1 MAYQRE
7 KDVIPF
13 IGSDEEVDIVLFI
26 TDGESEPK
34 KINVRRCIDGDQFFT
49 GNATGYGPNTKEM
62 KDFLRACSRVPL
74 APIEFSFDTESDTSG
89 NPIES
94 SFEGTNGFQFC
105 YQLVYKD
112 GFVSAIS
119 PFSDVAY
126 PTAVTA
132 MGVNTLSSLDI
143 QNVCNLIIPKN
154 DNLFGP
160 SEEVRRIRIMF
171 REGNEGV
178 LKLID
183 EVSLEVAQAEP
194 NWDVNARIYSFRNNE
209 VYGIL
214 PNEVLNKNFDHLP
227 KKAKTQ
233 TVSDDRLMYG
243 GYTDG
248 FNNVITSTNTTVI
261 FNDRITRLI
270 GSEINVEMTTLL
282 GDEARGATIDDQGDT
297 SDFKKQINSGF
308 KLDFSEMPDFA
319 EAGIYD
325 IRVNVRPKQNFH
337 IFNSQSFYGLGF
349 GYFDG
354 SSGTKWPSGIINSDN
369 YSNNGYSGGGQS
381 PKTDDLPSVSPV
393 ENGVLPTAG
402 DPSHGI
408 FTSDVDWYAEG
419 PSTTL
424 SETWGG
430 GTSPTN
436 PLILKG
442 GLVSFRIAFE
452 IKAQMSKNLFV
463 QLVDILIRNGAYEGE
478 ISGLSADDIDLFSSP
493 GGADGA
499 VFDMTVDLGLKNGD
513 SFDADDDLADLISH
527 FVSSS
532 GVSPNVVGIDTI
544 ASKHGGFANYPL
556 AYFIVNRAKYTLR
569 LEALGLDG
577 GSLPAAGNNPVFN
590 NGSYSSDASSNL
602 FYRFQLDSFEF
613 PAENEFNGNPFSGG
627 VPYYDGSYWG
637 ASNPGLFGNLLTCI
651 PMPKEGFGVQT
662 VVAIDDDGKEHIGF
676 PYQGPSYLS
685 DSSGNDFYA
694 DQRWRKG
701 EIDFL
706 AFADGVNAQWPGLTQ
721 GAEDE
726 YIADQNN
733 WSYYSVPLMP
743 FCIGRVKTQ
752 GVGGQ
757 GAGEG
762 HPEYRWPIIKTV
774 TGTNV
779 PNSNVAHPS
788 PNGLAV
794 KVSDTQYAD
803 FKNYDTATSAD
814 INTFGRIQGGDGP
827 APIGKWFVYDNLGMG
842 SADWMDDFSFSAD
855 VTLKRCTDHNGWV
868 SNLLSG
874 DDKKYS
880 GSINFRAIHPA
891 WWLPFP
897 FSAPAPYVHG
907 YGAKWLTKI
916 KAFNLKNKNTYTGA
930 YAFSVVDGAAGPGGG
945 FLQPYSDEVAPTYNP
960 GDTVGDEANGEALP
974 VANRKGSVRNT
985 TLIGICDNMPFLGA
999 NRKYALTT
1007 EDDFNVDNLR
1017 AGSFEDVGTIV
1028 SVINESTNIEGS
1040 FKSNDIHN
1048 FGVVYYDEKGRAS
1061 SVYRLNNVYVPG
1073 YSDSERAAGK
1083 KGSVDIQIELL
1094 HDMPAW
1100 AKSYQIVYG
1109 GASNTRRFL
1118 QFFAGGA
1125 FTEVGATGTQDD
1137 KIYVSL
1143 NYLQGSKISST
1154 KAFGAKDQDTGEPIL
1169 YRYSE
1174 GDKLR
1179 IISSFVDDETVEYH
1193 KANYVFD
1200 VIGVEEISELQD
1212 VNPLL
1217 SDDEDYNEVL
1227 RRTGSFLVLRNN
1239 IQATGF
1245 DAQKVSLG
1253 TSRWGDRTLVEIV
1266 TPKKS
1271 QDEDRIPYFETGVI
1285 GQKTGSVGT
1294 AGPHTPS
1301 IVTVKSGDV
1310 FFRVVPNN
1318 TREYI
1323 AGEFVDLI
1331 KAAENKDEDASKSR
1345 FRGYYMESNSVSDL
1359 FRSQAKN
1366 YGRIHYVDE
1375 QASENFNEASILY
1388 GEKNF
1393 AETYRPKITSFP
1405 SRANFLD
1412 LPKKYGAID
1421 YLYDTGANI
1430 IALQETKVS
1439 DIQVNK
1445 SITTVAGGG
1454 ENLALSRNVL
1464 NDPRYYGPDLG
1475 SSKRP
1480 ESITVVDNEIYF
1492 VDRDKK
1498 TIGLVTSN
1506 GIKVL
1511 SEGVMSRFFDGFF
1524 DDIKAFGNSFK
1535 AKFST
1540 GYNPRTNEFIISKY
1554 AIAPSGIDG
1563 LSPSAAFG
1571 SIAPEGVSAS
1581 VYGYTE
1587 GDVFYGMN
1595 DENPSNKKKDWPYTP
1610 TTLAYSLSSDS
1621 WKTFYSFRSNRYEYV
1636 DTTFVSVFNNGADE
1650 NFVWVHNQD
1659 GPRNN
1664 FYGQEYAS
1672 YFNSF
1677 VNDSPAT
1684 THIYAGL
1691 SIEGSTPWNLVLSTE
1706 KELTQVTNFV
1716 KKEGTFYSDIPR
1728 TELQGGS
1735 SHIKTL
1741 GVAQSIENVSV
1752 SGGSSRVKITF
1763 SKNIDGYTFNT
1774 GGLTSL
1780 FVAKNGDL
1788 LSIGEA
1794 SFATNEAPYGSTW
1807 KIDSISGKEAF
1818 VSSSLSSSAL
1828 EAYWDSFVAGTQ
1840 EKTLFVRSVPRFY
1853 GDPLR
1858 DKYLKIEAIKAPSE
1872 DELISI
1878 NIEAT
1883 PSNLDSS
1890 M

>member
-13 IGSDEEVDIVLFI
+13 VGSDEEVDIVLFI

-74 APIEFSFDTESDTSG
+74 TPIEFSFDTEVDFSG

-119 PFSDVAY
+119 PFSNVAY

-132 MGVNTLSSLDI
+132 MGINSLSSLDI
-143 QNVCNLIIPKN
+143 QNVCNLVIPENN
-154 DNLFGP
+154 DLFGP
-160 SEEVRRIRIMF
+160 SEEVRRIRLMF

-183 EVSLEVAQAEP
+183 ELSLEVEQAEP
-194 NWDVNARIYSFRNNE
+194 NWDLSARTYAFRNNE

-243 GYTDG
+243 GYTEG

-261 FNDRITRLI
+261 FNERVTRLI
-270 GSEINVEMTTLL
+270 GSEIELEMTTLL
-282 GDEARGATIDDQGDT
+282 GDESRGAVIDGQGDT
-297 SDFKKQINSGF
+297 AGFKKQINSGF

-354 SSGTKWPSGIINSDN
+354 SGGTKWPSGIINGDN
-369 YSNNGYSGGGQS
+369 YATGGYGGGAQS
-381 PKTDDLPSVSPV
+381 PKSDDITGDASLVG
-393 ENGVLPTAG
+393 NGALPTAG
-402 DPSHGI
+402 NPDHGI
-408 FTSDVDWYAEG
+408 FNSPVKWAPPGGVSDIDESW
-419 PSTTL
+419 T
-424 SETWGG
+424 G

-436 PLILKG
+436 PLIVKG
-442 GLVSFRIAFE
+442 GLVSFRVAFE
-452 IKAQMSKNLFV
+452 IKGNMSKNLFV
-463 QLVDILIRNGAYEGE
+463 QLVDILIRNGEYIDQE
-478 ISGLSADDIDLFSSP
+478 IPGLSVEDVDIFFSP

-499 VFDMTVDLGLKNGD
+499 VFDMFVDLGLKSGD
-513 SFDADDDLADLISH
+513 SFDADDELADLVSH
-527 FVSSS
+527 FVSAD
-532 GVSPNVVGIDTI
+532 GVSPNIVNISGI
-544 ASKHGGFANYPL
+544 ANQHGGFANYPL
-556 AYFIVNRAKYTLR
+556 AYFIVNRAKYKLR
-569 LEALGLDG
+569 LEPLGRVGGALP
-577 GSLPAAGNNPVFN
+577 SAGNNPVFN
-590 NGSYSSDASSNL
+590 NGNYSSDASANL
-602 FYRFQLDSFEF
+602 FYRFQLEEF
-613 PAENEFNGNPFSGG
+613 TFPSSGDFNGNPFAGET
-627 VPYYDGSYWG
+627 PLYDGSYYG
-637 ASNPGLFGNLLTCI
+637 ISNPGLFGNLLCCM

-662 VVAIDDDGKEHIGF
+662 VVAINDDGKEHIGF
-676 PYQGPSYLS
+676 PYQGPSYLE
-685 DSSGNDFYA
+685 DPSGNDFYT
-694 DQRWRKG
+694 DQEWKKG
-701 EIDFL
+701 LIYFKG
-706 AFADGVNAQWPGLTQ
+706 FADGIDANWPGITE
-721 GAEDE
+721 GSEED
-726 YIADQNN
+726 YYTDHNN

-743 FCIGRVKTQ
+743 FGIGRVTTT
-752 GVGGQ
+752 GP
-757 GAGEG
+757 GAGN
-762 HPEYRWPIIKTV
+762 PEYRWPVMKTV
-774 TGTNV
+774 SGTNV
-779 PNSNVAHPS
+779 PNSNIAHPS
-788 PNGLAV
+788 LDGLGV

-827 APIGKWFVYDNLGMG
+827 APIGKWFVYDNQGLG
-842 SADWMDDFSFSAD
+842 AEDWQDDFSFSAD
-855 VTLKRCTDHNGWV
+855 VSLKRCTDHNGWL
-868 SNLLSG
+868 SNVLTG
-874 DDKKYS
+874 EDKKYS
-880 GSINFRAIHPA
+880 GPINFRPSHPR

-897 FSAPAPYVHG
+897 FDTGVDYVDG
-907 YGAKWLTKI
+907 YSAKWLSKI
-916 KAFNLKNKNTYTGA
+916 VGFSLMEKNTYTGA
-930 YAFSVVDGAAGPGGG
+930 YAFSVVDGASGPGGG

-960 GDTVGDEANGEALP
+960 GDQIGGEANGEALP
-974 VANRKGSVRNT
+974 VANRRGSVRNT
-985 TLIGICDNMPFLGA
+985 TLIGVCDNMPFIGA
-999 NRKYALTT
+999 NRKYTMST
-1007 EDDFNVDNLR
+1007 DDDFNVDNLR

-1028 SVINESTNIEGS
+1028 SVVNESTDIEGS

-1048 FGVVYYDEKGRAS
+1048 FGIVYYDEKGRAS

-1073 YSDSERAAGK
+1073 YSPSERSATE
-1083 KGSVDIQIELL
+1083 KGSVDIEIELL
-1094 HDMPAW
+1094 HNMPAW
-1100 AKSYQIVYG
+1100 AKRYQIVYG
-1109 GASNTRRFL
+1109 GSSNTRRFL

-1125 FTEVGATGTQDD
+1125 FTEVGAVGTQDD

-1143 NYLQGSKISST
+1143 NYLQGSKISYT
-1154 KAFGAKDQDTGEPIL
+1154 KAFGAKDQNTGEPLL

-1179 IISSFVDDETVEYH
+1179 IISSFTDDETVEYH
-1193 KANYVFD
+1193 PSNYVFD

-1239 IQATGF
+1239 IQAIGF

-1253 TSRWGDRTLVEIV
+1253 TSRWGDRALVEVV

-1271 QDEDRIPYFETGVI
+1271 QDEDRVPYFETGAL
-1285 GQKTGSVGT
+1285 GLKSGDVGT
-1294 AGPHTPS
+1294 PGPHVPEK
-1301 IVTVKSGDV
+1301 VTVTSGDV

-1323 AGEFVDLI
+1323 AGQFVDLI
-1331 KAAENKDEDASKSR
+1331 EAAETRDEDASKSR
-1345 FRGYYMESNSVSDL
+1345 FRGYYMESSSVSDL

-1375 QASENFNEASILY
+1375 QSTENFNEASILY
-1388 GEKNF
+1388 GEKNL
-1393 AETYRPKITSFP
+1393 AETSRPKITSFP

-1412 LPKKYGAID
+1412 LPKKYGGLD

-1430 IALQETKVS
+1430 IAFQETKIS

-1445 SITTVAGGG
+1445 SITTVASGG

-1492 VDRDKK
+1492 VDKDKK
-1498 TIGLVTSN
+1498 TLGLVASG
-1506 GIKVL
+1506 GIKTL
-1511 SEGVMSRFFDGFF
+1511 SGGSMSRFFDNFF
-1524 DDIKAFGNSFK
+1524 DDVSFSGTSFK

-1554 AIAPSGIDG
+1554 AIAPVGLDG
-1563 LSPSAAFG
+1563 LSPLFAFG
-1571 SIAPEGVSAS
+1571 TIAPEGEPPVA
-1581 VYGYTE
+1581 YGYTE

-1595 DENPSNKKKDWPYTP
+1595 DENPYNKRNTWPHSP
-1610 TTLAYSLSSDS
+1610 TTLSYSLKSDS

-1636 DTTFVSVFNNGADE
+1636 DTTFVSVFNNGTDE
-1650 NFVWVHNQD
+1650 NFVWKHNQD

-1677 VNDSPAT
+1677 VNDNPST
-1684 THIYAGL
+1684 THVYTGL
-1691 SIEGSTPWNLVLSTE
+1691 AVEGSNPWKLVLSTE
-1706 KELTQVTNFV
+1706 NELTQVTNFV

-1735 SHIKTL
+1735 SHVKAI
-1741 GVAQSIENVSV
+1741 GSAESIEDISTDSNV
-1752 SGGSSRVKITF
+1752 SRVKIVF
-1763 SKNIDGYTFNT
+1763 SKNVDGYTFNT
-1774 GGLTSL
+1774 GNLTTLFAAKDGSL
-1780 FVAKNGDL
+1780 LPF
-1788 LSIGEA
+1788 GEA
-1794 SFATNEAPYGSTW
+1794 SFVPSQNLFYPTW
-1807 KIDSISGKEAF
+1807 SIESVSGKEVVV
-1818 VSSSLSSSAL
+1818 VSLFSATAL
-1828 EAYWDSFVAGTQ
+1828 AVDWDLMREAMEGRS
-1840 EKTLFVRSVPRFY
+1840 LFVRSMPRFY

-1858 DKYLKIEAIKAPSE
+1858 DKYLKIEAIKAPSD

>member
-13 IGSDEEVDIVLFI
+13 VGSDEEVDIVLFI

-34 KINVRRCIDGDQFFT
+34 KVNVRRCIDGDEFFT
-49 GNATGYGPNTKEM
+49 GNATGYGPNTKKM

-74 APIEFSFDTESDTSG
+74 APIEFSFDTEVDLSG

-143 QNVCNLIIPKN
+143 QNVCNLVIPDN
-154 DNLFGP
+154 SNLFGP
-160 SEEVRRIRIMF
+160 SEEVRRIRLMF

-183 EVSLEVAQAEP
+183 ELSLEVEQAEP
-194 NWDVNARIYSFRNNE
+194 NWNVSARTYAFRNNE
-209 VYGIL
+209 VYGVL
-214 PNEVLNKNFDHLP
+214 PNDVLNKNFDHLP

-243 GYTDG
+243 GYTEG
-248 FNNVITSTNTTVI
+248 FDNVITSTNTTVI
-261 FNDRITRLI
+261 FNNRVTRLI
-270 GSEINVEMTTLL
+270 GSEIELEMTTLL
-282 GDEARGATIDDQGDT
+282 GDESRGAVIDGQGDT
-297 SDFKKQINSGF
+297 SNFKKQINSGF

-354 SSGTKWPSGIINSDN
+354 SAGTKWPSGIINGDN
-369 YSNNGYSGGGQS
+369 YATNGYGGGAQS
-381 PKTDDLPSVSPV
+381 PKSDDITGDATLVG
-393 ENGVLPTAG
+393 NGALPTAG
-402 DPSHGI
+402 DPAHGI
-408 FTSDVDWYAEG
+408 FESAIKWIPPGGASEID
-419 PSTTL
+419 
-424 SETWGG
+424 ETWTG

-442 GLVSFRIAFE
+442 GLVSFRVAFE
-452 IKAQMSKNLFV
+452 IKGSMSKNLFV
-463 QLVDILIRNGAYEGE
+463 QLVDILIRNGEYIDQE
-478 ISGLSADDIDLFSSP
+478 IPGLSADNVDLFFSP
-493 GGADGA
+493 GGPNGA
-499 VFDMTVDLGLKNGD
+499 IFDMFVDLGLKNGD
-513 SFDADDDLADLISH
+513 SFDADDDLAELVSH
-527 FVSSS
+527 FVSAE
-532 GVSPNVVGIDTI
+532 GAAPNVVNITNI
-544 ASKHGGFANYPL
+544 ANQHGGFANYPL
-556 AYFIVNRAKYTLR
+556 AYFIVNRAKYKLK
-569 LEALGLDG
+569 LEPLGLVGDALPG
-577 GSLPAAGNNPVFN
+577 AGSNPVFN
-590 NGSYSSDASSNL
+590 DGTYSNDPSDNL
-602 FYRFQLDSFEF
+602 FYRFQLEEF
-613 PAENEFNGNPFSGG
+613 TFPSSGDFNGNPFAGEA
-627 VPYYDGSYWG
+627 PQYNEQYYGITS
-637 ASNPGLFGNLLTCI
+637 PGLFGNLLCCI

-662 VVAIDDDGKEHIGF
+662 VVAINADGEEHIGF
-676 PYQGPSYLS
+676 PYQGPSYLA
-685 DSSGNDFYA
+685 DSSNNDFYA
-694 DQRWRKG
+694 DQDWKKG
-701 EIDFL
+701 LIYFKG
-706 AFADGVNAQWPGLTQ
+706 FADGVDGNWPGLTES
-721 GAEDE
+721 AEED
-726 YIADQNN
+726 YYTNHSN
-733 WSYYSVPLMP
+733 WSYRSVPLMP
-743 FCIGRVKTQ
+743 FGIGRVTTD
-752 GVGGQ
+752 GGP
-757 GAGEG
+757 GAGQ
-762 HPEYRWPIIKTV
+762 PENRWPVIKTV

-779 PNSNVAHPS
+779 PNSNIAHPS
-788 PNGLAV
+788 PDGLGV

-814 INTFGRIQGGDGP
+814 LNTFGRVQGGDGP
-827 APIGKWFVYDNLGMG
+827 APIGKWYVYDNLGLG
-842 SADWMDDFSFSAD
+842 ADDWHDDFSFSAD
-855 VTLKRCTDHNGWV
+855 VSLKRCTDHNGWL
-868 SNLLSG
+868 SNLLTG
-874 DDKKYS
+874 ENNKYS
-880 GSINFRAIHPA
+880 GPINFRASHPR

-897 FSAPAPYVHG
+897 FDTNVAYVSG
-907 YGAKWLTKI
+907 YSAKWLSKI
-916 KAFNLKNKNTYTGA
+916 VNLNLEEKKTYTGA

-960 GDTVGDEANGEALP
+960 GDQVGGEANGNALP

-985 TLIGICDNMPFLGA
+985 TLIGICDNMPFIGA
-999 NRKYALTT
+999 NRKYTLSTD
-1007 EDDFNVDNLR
+1007 DDFDVDDLR

-1028 SVINESTNIEGS
+1028 SVVNESTDIEGS

-1048 FGVVYYDEKGRAS
+1048 FGIVYYDEKGRAS

-1073 YSDSERAAGK
+1073 YSPSERSAEE
-1083 KGSVDIQIELL
+1083 KGSVDIRIELL

-1100 AKSYQIVYG
+1100 AKRYQIVYG
-1109 GASNTRRFL
+1109 GSSNTRRFL

-1125 FTEVGATGTQDD
+1125 FTEVGAVGTQDD

-1143 NYLQGSKISST
+1143 NYLQGSKISYT
-1154 KAFGAKDQDTGEPIL
+1154 KAFGAKDQDTGEPLL

-1179 IISSFVDDETVEYH
+1179 IISSFTDDETVEYH
-1193 KANYVFD
+1193 PASYVFD

-1245 DAQKVSLG
+1245 DAQKVALG
-1253 TSRWGDRTLVEIV
+1253 TSRWGDRALVEIV

-1271 QDEDRIPYFETGVI
+1271 QDEDRVPYFETGVL
-1285 GQKTGSVGT
+1285 GLKSGSVGT
-1294 AGPHTPS
+1294 AGPHEPS
-1301 IVTVKSGDV
+1301 TVTVKSGDV

-1323 AGEFVDLI
+1323 SGQFVDLI
-1331 KAAENKDEDASKSR
+1331 EAADNKDEDASKSR
-1345 FRGYYMESNSVSDL
+1345 FRGYYMESSSVSDL

-1375 QASENFNEASILY
+1375 QAAESFNEASILY
-1388 GEKNF
+1388 GEKNL

-1412 LPKKYGAID
+1412 LPKKYGGLD

-1430 IALQETKVS
+1430 IAFQETKVS

-1445 SITTVAGGG
+1445 SITTVASGG

-1492 VDRDKK
+1492 VDKDKK
-1498 TIGLVTSN
+1498 TIGLVTSG
-1506 GIKVL
+1506 GIKTL
-1511 SEGVMSRFFDGFF
+1511 SGGSMSRFFDSFF
-1524 DDIKAFGNSFK
+1524 DDVEFGVQPYVQSFK
-1535 AKFST
+1535 AKYST

-1554 AIAPSGIDG
+1554 AVAPAGIDGFTPSVAFGTIAPS
-1563 LSPSAAFG
+1563 
-1571 SIAPEGVSAS
+1571 EGDEAL
-1581 VYGYTE
+1581 YGYQP

-1595 DENPSNKKKDWPYTP
+1595 DDNPSNKRNEWPYTP
-1610 TTLAYSLSSDS
+1610 TTLSYSLNSEA

-1636 DTTFVSVFNNGADE
+1636 DTTFVSVFNNGSDE
-1650 NFVWVHNQD
+1650 NFVWKHNQED
-1659 GPRNN
+1659 QRNN

-1677 VNDSPAT
+1677 VNDNPST
-1684 THIYAGL
+1684 THVYTGL
-1691 SIEGSTPWNLVLSTE
+1691 AVQGDNPWNLVLSTE

-1716 KKEGTFYSDIPR
+1716 EKEGTFYSDIPR

-1735 SHIKTL
+1735 SHVKAL
-1741 GVAQSIENVSV
+1741 GVVESVENISTGTSSV
-1752 SGGSSRVKITF
+1752 RISF
-1763 SKNIDGYTFNT
+1763 SKNVDGYTFNT
-1774 GGLTSL
+1774 GNLTSL
-1780 FVAKNGDL
+1780 YSSINGSL
-1788 LSIGEA
+1788 LPFGEA
-1794 SFATNEAPYGSTW
+1794 SFPPNEVFHQVEWQIHSV
-1807 KIDSISGKEAF
+1807 SGKDI
-1818 VSSSLSSSAL
+1818 VV
-1828 EAYWDSFVAGTQ
+1828 VAPLPFNVLNTNWELFRTAMEGRN
-1840 EKTLFVRSVPRFY
+1840 LFVRSVPRFY